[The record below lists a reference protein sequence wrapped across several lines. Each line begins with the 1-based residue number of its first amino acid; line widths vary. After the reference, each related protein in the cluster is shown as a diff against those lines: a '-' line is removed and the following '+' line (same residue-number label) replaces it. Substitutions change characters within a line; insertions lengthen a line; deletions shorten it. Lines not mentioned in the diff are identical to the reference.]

1 MGPPVHSIAQGI
13 LTHGFFLD
21 QTLLLSDF
29 AIQTVPRP
37 SAGWKVSI
45 SGTKADAPFLGMEQF
60 LEVNSRL
67 CRAGPQSMTVPGK
80 YESLPPREPLEAHA
94 TRGVRWTNPRV

>member
-1 MGPPVHSIAQGI
+1 MHSIAQGI

-37 SAGWKVSI
+37 SAGCRRGAS
-45 SGTKADAPFLGMEQF
+45 SPDPAP
-60 LEVNSRL
+60 RL
-67 CRAGPQSMTVPGK
+67 L
-80 YESLPPREPLEAHA
+80 SLPPQYAVAQVVGCLQGKRA
-94 TRGVRWTNPRV
+94 THIARACSESDLDK